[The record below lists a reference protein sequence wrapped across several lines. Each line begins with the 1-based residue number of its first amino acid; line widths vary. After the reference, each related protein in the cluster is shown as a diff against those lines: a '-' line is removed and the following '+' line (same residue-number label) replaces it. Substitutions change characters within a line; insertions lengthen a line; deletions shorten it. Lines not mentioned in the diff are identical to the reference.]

1 MTFTYL
7 FFQKIRLLNSQGVF
21 PLKLLKK
28 ISGSFYRCLIFKVR
42 RSLSSSLVRGSLLYI
57 TLPCLSSTFFKLFS
71 LFPKSFL
78 KALFSYLPL
87 AECPDII
94 PKLPPL
100 VNPLFWFFS
109 NFFCLSKYWGDFV
122 FFGHILC
129 RHFFSLDILNKKG
142 KSNIITAFSEVYIWK
157 WQNVLR

>member
-42 RSLSSSLVRGSLLYI
+42 RSLSFSLVRGSLLYI
-57 TLPCLSSTFFKLFS
+57 TLPRLSSTFFKLFS

-109 NFFCLSKYWGDFV
+109 TFFEKNFNCFFLYEYKAKKEPYICLKTLFKINLYVLSADY
-122 FFGHILC
+122 LC
-129 RHFFSLDILNKKG
+129 F
-142 KSNIITAFSEVYIWK
+142 ITRQADCMF
-157 WQNVLR
+157 

>member
-42 RSLSSSLVRGSLLYI
+42 RSLSFSLVRGSLLYI
-57 TLPCLSSTFFKLFS
+57 TLPRLSSTFFKLFS

-78 KALFSYLPL
+78 KALFLYLPL

-100 VNPLFWFFS
+100 VNPLFWFFLT
-109 NFFCLSKYWGDFV
+109 FFEKFFYCFFLYDCKAKTEPYICLKTLFKINLYVLSSDYLCFV
-122 FFGHILC
+122 TRQADCMF
-129 RHFFSLDILNKKG
+129 
-142 KSNIITAFSEVYIWK
+142 
-157 WQNVLR
+157 